1 MAGIHGRTVN
11 SRFTRPAL
19 LDQKKAHCY
28 RLFSESGKGKDDG
41 SMHLVKAGLPLF
53 LFCGLGVWVV
63 SNGIDGKNRERD
75 AFQGRI
81 SKYVKIPFRGVECS
95 IRCHKQNCIE
105 LNPFS
110 LTLNH
115 SYFLNFPNDRSERQA
130 VMDKEHDDMM
140 DKLNKVM
147 KEDFDNTKRIERPEE
162 VLARRRK
169 ERQSRNV
176 WYRRWWRN
184 ITGQQ

>member
-1 MAGIHGRTVN
+1 MSSTTLSN
-11 SRFTRPAL
+11 DTQPL
-19 LDQKKAHCY
+19 L
-28 RLFSESGKGKDDG
+28 F
-41 SMHLVKAGLPLF
+41 F
-53 LFCGLGVWVV
+53 F
-63 SNGIDGKNRERD
+63 I
-75 AFQGRI
+75 
-81 SKYVKIPFRGVECS
+81 
-95 IRCHKQNCIE
+95 
-105 LNPFS
+105 
-110 LTLNH
+110 
-115 SYFLNFPNDRSERQA
+115 FPNDRSERQA

-140 DKLNKVM
+140 DKLSKVM